1 MKTKHLF
8 QPLFLAGCLA
18 GLVAL
23 SSHAA
28 DTTATPV
35 GEATANKDVISRHH
49 EQLNRGDVNTALQS
63 YAPDTKNHGR
73 VSGRDG
79 LRRVL
84 EDIYTTFPDW
94 RMEIV
99 EMIAVDDSVV
109 VRCTVSGTHKG
120 VGRLPVNGGML
131 VGVEPT
137 GKRFAVQHIHWY
149 KLRGGQI
156 VDHLANRDDIGM
168 LRQLGM
174 VPPAPAAIAR

>member
-1 MKTKHLF
+1 MKTKHLL
-8 QPLFLAGCLA
+8 QPLFLAACLA

-23 SSHAA
+23 SSRA
-28 DTTATPV
+28 
-35 GEATANKDVISRHH
+35 
-49 EQLNRGDVNTALQS
+49 VNTALQS
-63 YAPDTKNHGR
+63 YAPDAKNHGR

-79 LRRVL
+79 PRRVL

-109 VRCTVSGTHKG
+109 VRCAVSGTHKG
-120 VGRLPVNGGML
+120 VSRLPVNGGML

-137 GKRFAVQHIHWY
+137 GKRFEVQHIHWY

-168 LRQLGM
+168 TRQLGL